1 MPTLHF
7 AKVNINSNIFSVYH
21 GDLSIN
27 DILQNLYSA
36 INDKKEYIKSEV
48 RTFLDEKK
56 ELKEL
61 NFEETFSF
69 SDIEK
74 FNNGSKQYIT
84 GKLVKRFPI
93 FTEEF
98 DLKTRKTERV
108 VVDAAVSILFYFDVH
123 REIVTFCERSR
134 FRHSQFIEALRSIL
148 NQFTDTGFE
157 IFLIGDPF
165 TIKEKIEKAHKVTRV
180 KATVIPPNM
189 NEEALKDLLDRN
201 VKEMDEAHVN
211 KKTTIFEVHEK
222 SAKGIN
228 LNSKLVSE
236 ALDTNDAYKTFE
248 VGYGQI
254 TVDGQNKDGSKFHY
268 DSDQDSPYQTII
280 DELEKDSVNLFIEAS
295 NKGIVALLSK
305 QMIERYR
312 EQRHDKKQ

>member
-1 MPTLHF
+1 M
-7 AKVNINSNIFSVYH
+7 
-21 GDLSIN
+21 G
-27 DILQNLYSA
+27 
-36 INDKKEYIKSEV
+36 EKS
-48 RTFLDEKK
+48 
-56 ELKEL
+56 ELKEF

-74 FNNGSKQYIT
+74 FSNGSKQYIT

-98 DLKTRKTERV
+98 DSKTRKTERV

-123 REIVTFCERSR
+123 REIVSFCERSR
-134 FRHSQFIEALRSIL
+134 FRHNQFIEALRSIL

-157 IFLIGDPF
+157 IFLIADPF

-180 KATVIPPNM
+180 EATVIPPNM
-189 NEEALKDLLDRN
+189 NQEALKDLLDRN
-201 VKEMDEAHVN
+201 VKDMDEAHVS

-248 VGYGQI
+248 VGYGKL
-254 TVDGQNKDGSKFHY
+254 TVDGQNKDGSMFHY
-268 DSDQDSPYQTII
+268 NSDQNEARRDACLYI
-280 DELEKDSVNLFIEAS
+280 LEPAEGDRALYAILLR
-295 NKGIVALLSK
+295 IVFL
-305 QMIERYR
+305 Y
-312 EQRHDKKQ
+312 